1 MCVLAIFISSL
12 EKCLFRYSAHFL
24 IGLFAFMILKC
35 MSCLH
40 ILEINPLLVASSA
53 NNFPHSVHCFFILF
67 IISFAVQKLLSLFRS
82 HLLIFVFIQCIFE
95 IDLSEW

>member
-1 MCVLAIFISSL
+1 MCILAIFISSL

-53 NNFPHSVHCFFILF
+53 NNFPHSVHCFF
-67 IISFAVQKLLSLFRS
+67 
-82 HLLIFVFIQCIFE
+82 HFVYNFLCSAKAFKFN
-95 IDLSEW
+95 